1 MTDATRQFESLD
13 ETVEALEQRVHRL
26 EVAVAAMS
34 DTQLMEDRV
43 VERVARR
50 VETPPV
56 NANGGFMAGA
66 SRFFK
71 GESRNNEAP
80 NDAAAAEPE
89 IIVRESPPKSSW
101 LILEFVDEI
110 RSAMRMFADYR
121 YRVSWPGRV
130 IPVVCIVLA
139 VMAYFLTGLVPI
151 VGTPLNYLID
161 ALLVVIFYKSMS
173 REVARYQSG
182 AGRILR

>member
-1 MTDATRQFESLD
+1 MTDATQHVESLD
-13 ETVEALEQRVHRL
+13 ESVEALEQRVHRL
-26 EVAVAAMS
+26 EEAVAAMS
-34 DTQLMEDRV
+34 DTQMMEDRV

-50 VETPPV
+50 VETPPA
-56 NANGGFMAGA
+56 NSNGGLIAGA

-71 GESRNNEAP
+71 KNSKPSETANEEDVP
-80 NDAAAAEPE
+80 QPD
-89 IIVRESPPKSSW
+89 VVVKTPPAKSSW
-101 LILEFVDEI
+101 LILEFIDEI
-110 RSAMRMFADYR
+110 RAAMRMFADYR

-130 IPVVCIVLA
+130 VPVVCIVLA
-139 VMAYFLTGLVPI
+139 VMAYFITGFVPI

-161 ALLVVIFYKSMS
+161 AVLVVIFYKSMS

>member
-1 MTDATRQFESLD
+1 MTDATRHVESLD

-26 EVAVAAMS
+26 EEAVAAMS

-50 VETPPV
+50 VETPPA

-66 SRFFK
+66 ARFFK
-71 GESRNNEAP
+71 SESRNS
-80 NDAAAAEPE
+80 DAASDDAAPKPE
-89 IIVRESPPKSSW
+89 VVVRAPASKSSW
-101 LILEFVDEI
+101 LILVFIDEI
-110 RSAMRMFADYR
+110 RAAMRMFADYR

-130 IPVVCIVLA
+130 VPMVCIVLA
-139 VMAYFLTGLVPI
+139 VMAYFLTGLLPI
-151 VGTPLNYLID
+151 IGTPLNYLVD
-161 ALLVVIFYKSMS
+161 AVLVVIFYKAMS

>member
-1 MTDATRQFESLD
+1 MTDATQNLESLD

-26 EVAVAAMS
+26 EEAVAAMS

-50 VETPPV
+50 VEPT
-56 NANGGFMAGA
+56 ANGGLMAGA
-66 SRFFK
+66 AKFFK
-71 GESRNNEAP
+71 GQSRKSEPTGDETAP
-80 NDAAAAEPE
+80 QPDVVVPEP
-89 IIVRESPPKSSW
+89 PAKSSW

-110 RSAMRMFADYR
+110 RAAMRMFADYR

-130 IPVVCIVLA
+130 VPVVCIVLA
-139 VMAYFLTGLVPI
+139 VIAYFVTGIVPI
-151 VGTPLNYLID
+151 IGTPLNYLID
-161 ALLVVIFYKSMS
+161 AVLVVIFYKSMS

>member
-1 MTDATRQFESLD
+1 MTDATPQVESLD

-66 SRFFK
+66 ARFFK
-71 GESRNNEAP
+71 GESRNT
-80 NDAAAAEPE
+80 DAAGDDAVAQPE
-89 IIVRESPPKSSW
+89 VIVRESPPKSSW
-101 LILEFVDEI
+101 LLFEFIDEI

-121 YRVSWPGRV
+121 YRVSWPGRM

-139 VMAYFLTGLVPI
+139 VIAYFITGLVPI
-151 VGTPLNYLID
+151 IGTPLNYLID
-161 ALLVVIFYKSMS
+161 AVLVVIFYKSMS